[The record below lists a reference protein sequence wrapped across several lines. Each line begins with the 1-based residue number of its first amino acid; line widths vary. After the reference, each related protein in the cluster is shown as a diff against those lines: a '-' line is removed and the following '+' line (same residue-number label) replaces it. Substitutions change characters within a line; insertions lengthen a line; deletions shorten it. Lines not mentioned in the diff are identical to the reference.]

1 SSVENVFTALLIHL
15 QGTHLCK
22 SYVICEEFSHCCML
36 KTTVFHKIPHE
47 LSLQGHM
54 RALNHGKRLF
64 LMLTF
69 DADTCSRVL
78 ITTNASFLFP
88 LWLSFCF
95 TCILARDSSFLP
107 LIFFLIALSG
117 KPIISNLFVHCR

>member
-1 SSVENVFTALLIHL
+1 
-15 QGTHLCK
+15 
-22 SYVICEEFSHCCML
+22 ML

-69 DADTCSRVL
+69 VADTCSCIL
-78 ITTNASFLFP
+78 ITTNASFLSP
-88 LWLSFCF
+88 LWLRFCF
-95 TCILARDSSFLP
+95 SMNLEKIFILVLWHKCQGGERAKKHKKYKYHPNRKHSQADINWRNTTLG
-107 LIFFLIALSG
+107 I
-117 KPIISNLFVHCR
+117 